1 MQLLYATV
9 SRPDQGCRGGT
20 TRRDQKHRA
29 QCPTVQTG
37 SGEPR
42 IQAKPG
48 AKAASLS
55 GGRHQS
61 GLLAMTRFAPWQDGD
76 SDGWGA
82 QKWELTG
89 SLYRFSGLLPLLLP
103 PLPPLP
109 RPQPLLPLPRLSLSP
124 LPLPLLPSRPSR
136 QGRPCATD
144 PASGC
149 AWAPA
154 RATSG
159 PPGALL
165 APASEQPVP
174 PTITTSAA
182 RERAERRG
190 IGRRRGAWRALSC
203 AICALT

>member
-9 SRPDQGCRGGT
+9 SRPDQGSRGGT

-48 AKAASLS
+48 AKAE
-55 GGRHQS
+55 GP
-61 GLLAMTRFAPWQDGD
+61 PWQDGD